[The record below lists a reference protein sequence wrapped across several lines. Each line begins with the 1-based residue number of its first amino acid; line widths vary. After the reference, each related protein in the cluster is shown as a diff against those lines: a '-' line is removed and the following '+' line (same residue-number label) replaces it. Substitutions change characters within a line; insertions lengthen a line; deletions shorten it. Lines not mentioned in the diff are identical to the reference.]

1 MREKTPMEKIVDA
14 TDFKQQCIKKGYQL
28 QSIDFSKAEL
38 CKALLCGSADHPE
51 LTLTNPRFMET
62 DLRLAHCVNWR
73 CKQARFERSDCTGT
87 RFYGCNFVEVEF
99 KAVTY
104 FDPDS
109 PVFPAKFVGSEL
121 NFADFEGEDLQHV
134 VFVNC
139 VLRGANF
146 KDCDLRYARFVDCD
160 LAGAN
165 FTHASIDG
173 INLHGSQLEAGQ
185 LKTAEADDW
194 TTVCVQE
201 TGQSLAALRD
211 TV

>member
-14 TDFKQQCIKKGYQL
+14 TDFKQQCIKKGYRL
-28 QSIDFSKAEL
+28 QSIDFSKAAL

-109 PVFPAKFVGSEL
+109 PVFPAKFVESEL
-121 NFADFEGEDLQHV
+121 NFADFKGEDLQHV

-139 VLRGANF
+139 VLRDANF

-201 TGQSLAALRD
+201 TGQSLAALRG